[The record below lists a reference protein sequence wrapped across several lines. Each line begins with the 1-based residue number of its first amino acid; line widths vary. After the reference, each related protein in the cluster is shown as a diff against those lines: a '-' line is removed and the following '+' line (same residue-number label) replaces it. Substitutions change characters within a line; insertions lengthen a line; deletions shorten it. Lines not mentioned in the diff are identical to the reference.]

1 MTVRM
6 PLKAIAPLLWLT
18 ASRGALRAGLHRQP
32 ISAAVGRT
40 RTLVSSALREDED
53 QSLADSDAVGFAA
66 ATLPSPQLA
75 DDLRPCQERLLLID
89 GHALAYRMHF
99 AMQKTGMSTRKG
111 EATHALHGFCSKL
124 LDLHKRW
131 PTHRMLVCFDL
142 PGGSHAR
149 QEEFAEYKA
158 NRPAMPDPLRHQ
170 VKAMFEASDL
180 FGAPALAV
188 EGFEAD
194 DLIAACA
201 SAAKERG
208 FEEVVICSGDK
219 DLLQLVSDG
228 PEEPTHVIVWDDR
241 SKALVDAAA
250 VEAKHGVRP
259 SQMGDL
265 LALVGD
271 ASDNVPGIPGIG
283 AKTAAQLIAAH
294 GSLDAVLE
302 GAARLTKPTKR
313 STTLVE
319 NAEVARRA
327 RRLVELNAD
336 APLDH
341 AVVEGGAPTFENLD
355 GFKQFCARWEL
366 FSVMRNAEAL
376 ATQANAQR
384 LQGLKWGNAARV
396 VGPSEAGQEAGVS
409 HAAKEEEEEETAPMV
424 TDPMVTD
431 GGSPAQAMFEEH
443 AVAAAPAA
451 ANGAATTA
459 AIEPSVAGV
468 AGDALQSAP
477 GASDPGASAAEA
489 AAEAAWLEA
498 LQKEQ
503 EATRLARIA
512 EESRDA
518 AKAAAKEAKAA
529 RKKAIAADKAAETAA
544 AKAAEERTRG
554 ASAAPAA
561 AAAAP
566 ATGAAPAR
574 ALQRETTA
582 PAPAVAGATRLVS
595 ECAPDVPF

>member
-1 MTVRM
+1 M
-6 PLKAIAPLLWLT
+6 
-18 ASRGALRAGLHRQP
+18 
-32 ISAAVGRT
+32 
-40 RTLVSSALREDED
+40 
-53 QSLADSDAVGFAA
+53 
-66 ATLPSPQLA
+66 
-75 DDLRPCQERLLLID
+75 
-89 GHALAYRMHF
+89 
-99 AMQKTGMSTRKG
+99 
-111 EATHALHGFCSKL
+111 
-124 LDLHKRW
+124 
-131 PTHRMLVCFDL
+131 
-142 PGGSHAR
+142 
-149 QEEFAEYKA
+149 
-158 NRPAMPDPLRHQ
+158 
-170 VKAMFEASDL
+170 
-180 FGAPALAV
+180 
-188 EGFEAD
+188 
-194 DLIAACA
+194 
-201 SAAKERG
+201 
-208 FEEVVICSGDK
+208 
-219 DLLQLVSDG
+219 
-228 PEEPTHVIVWDDR
+228 
-241 SKALVDAAA
+241 DAAA

-489 AAEAAWLEA
+489 AAEAAGWKPFRRSRRPRGSRA
-498 LQKEQ
+498 SRRSRG
-503 EATRLARIA
+503 TRPRRPPRRPRQRGRRP
-512 EESRDA
+512 SPQ
-518 AKAAAKEAKAA
+518 
-529 RKKAIAADKAAETAA
+529 
-544 AKAAEERTRG
+544 TRPPRRPRPRRRR
-554 ASAAPAA
+554 S
-561 AAAAP
+561 
-566 ATGAAPAR
+566 AR
-574 ALQRETTA
+574 AALPLLLLPLLLHQRRA
-582 PAPAVAGATRLVS
+582 PRPHERFSGRQLHPHQPSRVQRGS
-595 ECAPDVPF
+595 